1 MPTEAAGETT
11 ALSSVPLSE
20 SAEGIAEAEEATT
33 DGDDDDD
40 VEGEVAR
47 ALERIGGIAFT
58 RYGARGVSRH
68 GSIPL

>member
-1 MPTEAAGETT
+1 MCTRSRRVQESCVVPTEVGGATT
-11 ALSSVPLSE
+11 ALSSVPRSSE
-20 SAEGIAEAEEATT
+20 SAEGAAETEEATT

-58 RYGARGVSRH
+58 R
-68 GSIPL
+68 